1 MFRTSFSVTS
11 YTSLFL
17 SIFGHTSCFS
27 VIIAYPGPTRDRA
40 PGNVAHAAQTITGE
54 RPWPEHLAPGHAV
67 FPPPAACHRP
77 AAPRSDTGCCHPA
90 GHLNSPAFFPV
101 PYRETHH
108 NLHHPSLRFLRW
120 PGRAQKATDAH
131 YYSATCTVISSKC
144 DVVEKMDG
152 PIPKRLG
159 RGPGKASQPD
169 QAGSL
174 DGFRP
179 KRRTTAWLG
188 SRVDAMSQLHAKTL
202 VQSAVCMAFQ
212 ERAAPSIR
220 SRGMPLYCWCSFHV
234 ICIDAKQGCS

>member
-1 MFRTSFSVTS
+1 VFFRDYCVPRPYARSSTRERSTCGADDHGRETVAGASSSRARSLSTTSW
-11 YTSLFL
+11 L
-17 SIFGHTSCFS
+17 S
-27 VIIAYPGPTRDRA
+27 
-40 PGNVAHAAQTITGE
+40 
-54 RPWPEHLAPGHAV
+54 
-67 FPPPAACHRP
+67 PPCRSSIG
-77 AAPRSDTGCCHPA
+77 SDTGCCHPA

-152 PIPKRLG
+152 PIPKRLE